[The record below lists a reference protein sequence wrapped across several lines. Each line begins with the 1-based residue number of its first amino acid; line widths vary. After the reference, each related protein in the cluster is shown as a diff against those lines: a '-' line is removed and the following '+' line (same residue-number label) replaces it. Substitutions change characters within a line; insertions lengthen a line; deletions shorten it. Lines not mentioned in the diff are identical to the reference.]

1 MFSSGFD
8 TALKAAALAPQTP
21 HGTGHVIILKVSLGV
36 CTLIKQENGSCG
48 PGREN
53 ERKGE

>member
-1 MFSSGFD
+1 MFSPGFD
-8 TALKAAALAPQTP
+8 TALRLAPQTP